1 MFFNDLFGLFT
12 PFVDV
17 NLTAWDH
24 FKVKLKAAYNA
35 RVDEACTENKAKCT
49 HRNKKLSAVYSLFWP
64 STLSIEKLLLLWLV
78 HLRLV
83 DFFYLSC
90 VFQLHFPSINTLCR
104 CNFNNMKWFQSR
116 IENSLGSQD
125 ARSNRWIWLT
135 LLHSCC
141 HLTHIMWWFIWEF
154 TITYSVCAGP
164 HALRCAW
171 QIVQLTSKLQLYT
184 MNQKKYDFA
193 MLRRFS
199 WSSSSFCVIR
209 VERMSSYDV
218 PSYFTICFNKF
229 NTCLTVGQLLRCT
242 VEYCARE
249 AYTDVKIRRDG
260 EAPVKKFIA
269 TCM

>member
-1 MFFNDLFGLFT
+1 M
-12 PFVDV
+12 
-17 NLTAWDH
+17 
-24 FKVKLKAAYNA
+24 
-35 RVDEACTENKAKCT
+35 DEACTENKAKCT

-141 HLTHIMWWFIWEF
+141 HLCSHHVMFHLGVHNYVF
-154 TITYSVCAGP
+154 S
-164 HALRCAW
+164 
-171 QIVQLTSKLQLYT
+171 
-184 MNQKKYDFA
+184 
-193 MLRRFS
+193 LRRASCTPLRVTNCTINFEITIIYYES
-199 WSSSSFCVIR
+199 KEIWFC
-209 VERMSSYDV
+209 
-218 PSYFTICFNKF
+218 N
-229 NTCLTVGQLLRCT
+229 
-242 VEYCARE
+242 A
-249 AYTDVKIRRDG
+249 
-260 EAPVKKFIA
+260 
-269 TCM
+269 